1 MLLLILI
8 LHVQLLLM
16 ELNVNGI
23 QLQIIVEIK
32 IVKIMQDQLIQLVK
46 LSTQL
51 AQQELEDFV
60 LKSNH
65 VLTH

>member
-1 MLLLILI
+1 MLN

-32 IVKIMQDQLIQLVK
+32 IVKIIQDQLIQHVK
-46 LSTQL
+46 LSMQL
-51 AQQELEDFV
+51 AQPELEDFV
-60 LKSNH
+60 LKLNH

>member
-1 MLLLILI
+1 MLN